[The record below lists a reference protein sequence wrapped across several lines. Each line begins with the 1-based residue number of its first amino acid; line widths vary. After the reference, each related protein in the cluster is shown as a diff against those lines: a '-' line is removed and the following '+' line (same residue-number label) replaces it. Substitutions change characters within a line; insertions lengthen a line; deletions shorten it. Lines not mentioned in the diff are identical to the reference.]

1 MNRKVVVMSV
11 VAAGGVL
18 MFSLVAIKPHFF
30 DERQKAELKNSAGDL
45 TAHQPPDFSAVAE
58 YQPAQPGESADPA
71 MPSVTAPAQS
81 TPPDPATQEM
91 ISGLSEDMQALYAKS
106 QADDWEAQQKAAQ
119 VVAQT
124 EERKIPQEESRLLAV
139 AASQVLGAEY
149 NSDAIA
155 DVTWQPV
162 NEEFALP
169 DDEQFYGASVDQA
182 CAGDM
187 CKLQFQGLSD
197 ETSRDIA
204 IDKLLTANRIPKGS
218 MIVPDEQDAG
228 RFTVI
233 YPKKEI

>member
-1 MNRKVVVMSV
+1 MNRKVVVTSV

-30 DERQKAELKNSAGDL
+30 AGPQKAALESSAGDL
-45 TAHQPPDFSAVAE
+45 TSRQPPDLSATVE
-58 YQPAQPGESADPA
+58 HQPAQPGESADSGMPA
-71 MPSVTAPAQS
+71 VTSPAPS
-81 TPPDPATQEM
+81 TPPDQTTQEM

-119 VVAQT
+119 IVVQT
-124 EERKIPQEESRLLAV
+124 EERKIPLEESRLLAV

-218 MIVPDEQDAG
+218 MIVPAEQDAG
-228 RFTVI
+228 QFTVI
-233 YPKKEI
+233 YPKKEN